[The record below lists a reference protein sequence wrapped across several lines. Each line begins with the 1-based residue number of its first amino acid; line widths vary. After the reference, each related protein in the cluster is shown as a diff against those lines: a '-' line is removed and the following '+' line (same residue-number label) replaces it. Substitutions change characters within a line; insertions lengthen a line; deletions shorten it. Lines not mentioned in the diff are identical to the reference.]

1 MRAALGALA
10 GFSLGLSRGPVPAR
24 PRYAALGL
32 GRSGAAARPSPG
44 SGSPRGRL
52 RAPLAAPRCALA
64 RPAGYFG
71 LRSGARP
78 AGLGGLPG
86 VALGPLRVG
95 PAPVCAAPRFPL
107 PPPCGSARWAA
118 RAPPARGRARR
129 GRAFT
134 PRPRAW
140 GSCALHIWSARWGH
154 TRCIFL
160 KNGRTYRQKGGI
172 LWKTWNASRGISAC
186 FRRMKKSCCLDSSL
200 RGARNLSWNP
210 WRKPDGGRV
219 SARTAMPKQTLGGG
233 FWWGLGSLALWRSG
247 TGSALRRTGFR
258 CIASYVMPWSGNLDG
273 WNRTN
278 VLCKLTVD
286 KAGRTGVLLWR
297 SAG

>member
-1 MRAALGALA
+1 MIGGLSPGPPGGIPPPVPGSLSLAALRDSSGMRAALGALA

-107 PPPCGSARWAA
+107 PPPCGSALRAA
-118 RAPPARGRARR
+118 RAPPARGLCALA
-129 GRAFT
+129 GAL
-134 PRPRAW
+134 PLRPRAW
-140 GSCALHIWSARWGH
+140 GC
-154 TRCIFL
+154 RC
-160 KNGRTYRQKGGI
+160 GG
-172 LWKTWNASRGISAC
+172 TGIC
-186 FRRMKKSCCLDSSL
+186 RC
-200 RGARNLSWNP
+200 
-210 WRKPDGGRV
+210 
-219 SARTAMPKQTLGGG
+219 GG
-233 FWWGLGSLALWRSG
+233 FAQGCG
-247 TGSALRRTGFR
+247 
-258 CIASYVMPWSGNLDG
+258 
-273 WNRTN
+273 
-278 VLCKLTVD
+278 
-286 KAGRTGVLLWR
+286 
-297 SAG
+297 